1 MKDFLEG
8 KKVLVTG
15 AAGFIGSNFAAMLH
29 ERGVDFKVLDALT
42 YAGNPANLE
51 GVIEPDRLIV
61 GSIGDYD
68 LVTSILREYKPDY
81 IVNFAAESHVDRSVD
96 DPAPFV
102 DTNIAGTQRLL
113 EAARRYGHL
122 TAFVQIST
130 DEVYGDLDADYEVPA
145 EADMETEKLL
155 GRKAFLYG
163 PETFNESTP
172 LKPSSPYSASKA
184 SSDMMAQAYAHS
196 FGLPVIITRCSNN
209 YGPYQFPEKLIPL
222 MINNMLQHKELP
234 VYGRGLNVRDWIHV
248 SDHCRGILAAM
259 EKGVP
264 GQVYNFGGYAEARN
278 IDIVRMLIEHVRSIT
293 GDEAVN
299 EELIRYVGD
308 RPGHDRRY
316 AIDARKAMKE
326 LGWKPLTEFSTGLRD
341 TVKWYIENRKWTD
354 EITSG
359 AYLDYY
365 NKMYANR

>member
-1 MKDFLEG
+1 
-8 KKVLVTG
+8 
-15 AAGFIGSNFAAMLH
+15 
-29 ERGVDFKVLDALT
+29 
-42 YAGNPANLE
+42 
-51 GVIEPDRLIV
+51 
-61 GSIGDYD
+61 
-68 LVTSILREYKPDY
+68 
-81 IVNFAAESHVDRSVD
+81 
-96 DPAPFV
+96 
-102 DTNIAGTQRLL
+102 
-113 EAARRYGHL
+113 
-122 TAFVQIST
+122 
-130 DEVYGDLDADYEVPA
+130 
-145 EADMETEKLL
+145 
-155 GRKAFLYG
+155 
-163 PETFNESTP
+163 
-172 LKPSSPYSASKA
+172 
-184 SSDMMAQAYAHS
+184 MAQAYAHS